1 MAEYRN
7 TRTDTWRDDWFM
19 ELTPH
24 EKLAFFYLFTN
35 ESTNLAGIY
44 KLSYRHMQLETGLD
58 TETLNAALDHFV
70 ADRKVVIGDGYIWV
84 VNLRKYNASRS
95 PKADAAIESILK
107 QIPDCDIKRA
117 YIACYTQNIPYT
129 YPIDTTLPSHN
140 NTTQSNTTQYKEEK
154 AALPPAQIAAEVY
167 GPTDSFDS
175 MKNAIESL
183 IGYMIPPTQKEVDA
197 ISTMVAEGINSE
209 DLNAAVAFFKDNR
222 KVVRGAAH
230 LLESARYNKAQR
242 QQANAKA
249 PPNGKYKGKQSLED
263 RNREVAAQVQ
273 KEIDDGTFS
282 KY

>member
-19 ELTPH
+19 ELTPQ

-58 TETLNAALDHFV
+58 ADTLNAALQRFV
-70 ADRKVVIGDGYIWV
+70 DDRKVVIGDGYIWV

-129 YPIDTTLPSHN
+129 YPIDTTLPIQHN
-140 NTTQSNTTQYKEEK
+140 TEQYNNNSIQGGGGSADRPLIFELYESQIGNLTGMIAEDLKQAEIDYPKDWIEAAFREAARNNAHSWNYVHAILKRWK
-154 AALPPAQIAAEVY
+154 AA
-167 GPTDSFDS
+167 G
-175 MKNAIESL
+175 AID
-183 IGYMIPPTQKEVDA
+183 IGSKP
-197 ISTMVAEGINSE
+197 S
-209 DLNAAVAFFKDNR
+209 
-222 KVVRGAAH
+222 
-230 LLESARYNKAQR
+230 
-242 QQANAKA
+242 
-249 PPNGKYKGKQSLED
+249 NGKYKGKQSLED
-263 RNREVAAQVQ
+263 RNREVTAQVQ
-273 KEIDDGTFS
+273 REIDNGTFS